1 MYNQNC
7 HEPHQ
12 ILIPIPIH
20 CSMASKQFASG
31 AAQNKAPTDERDA
44 MLGFESHG
52 FYHDRGKLK
61 FR

>member
-1 MYNQNC
+1 MS
-7 HEPHQ
+7 
-12 ILIPIPIH
+12 IH
-20 CSMASKQFASG
+20 YSMASKQFASG

-44 MLGFESHG
+44 MLAFESHG

>member
-1 MYNQNC
+1 MEIN
-7 HEPHQ
+7 HHKTHQ
-12 ILIPIPIH
+12 ILIHIPIH

-52 FYHDRGKLK
+52 FYHDRGKFK
-61 FR
+61 SR